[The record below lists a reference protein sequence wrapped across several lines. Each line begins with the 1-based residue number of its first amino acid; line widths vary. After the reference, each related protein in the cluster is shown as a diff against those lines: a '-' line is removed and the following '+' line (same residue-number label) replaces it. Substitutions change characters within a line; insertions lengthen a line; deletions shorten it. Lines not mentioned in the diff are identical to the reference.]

1 MLSVCIPIY
10 NFDVR
15 PLITSLGKEIVQLSD
30 YVELILID
38 DASSDYY
45 KRINEKDCQKHQY
58 IKLSKN
64 IGRSRIRNLF
74 LDYVSYENLLFLDCD
89 SLIIK
94 NSFIVNYIKRLQQ
107 YQDQV
112 ICGGRV
118 YSSHR
123 PEKNKWLRWK
133 YGVKRESQTA
143 EERKRE
149 PNRSF
154 MTNNF
159 VIKKS
164 LLQEIKF
171 DERLANYG
179 HEDTLF
185 GFELWKNKIQ
195 ISHIENPIEN
205 GDIEDNEV
213 FLHKT
218 EEGVRNLA
226 LIYKYMNDDPQLVD
240 MVQLL
245 RVYDKLH
252 HYHLTNIVRWFYLIF
267 IKPLKKSLI
276 NGPISIKA
284 FNFYK
289 LGLFIGCR
297 TRLLS
302 HKEEV

>member
-15 PLITSLGKEIVQLSD
+15 PLITSLDKEIAQLSD

-38 DASSDYY
+38 DASSHYF
-45 KRINEKDCQKHQY
+45 REINEKECQKHQY
-58 IKLSKN
+58 IKLAKN

-94 NSFIVNYIKRLQQ
+94 DNFIVNYIKRLQQ
-107 YQDQV
+107 SQDQV

-118 YSSHR
+118 YSLNK
-123 PEKNKWLRWK
+123 PEKKKWLRWK
-133 YGVKRESQTA
+133 YGVKRESQKA
-143 EERKRE
+143 EERRRE

-159 VIKKS
+159 VIKKG

-171 DERLANYG
+171 DERLEYYG

-185 GFELWKNKIQ
+185 GFDLWKNNIQ
-195 ISHIENPIEN
+195 ITHVENPIEN

-213 FLHKT
+213 FLYKT

-226 LIYKYMNDDPQLVD
+226 LIYKYMNDDPQLAN

-245 RVYDKLH
+245 KVYKKLH
-252 HYHLTNIVRWFYLIF
+252 QYYLIGVVRWFFLILR
-267 IKPLKKSLI
+267 KPLKKSLI

-289 LGLFIGCR
+289 LGLFIGFR
-297 TRLLS
+297 AELPI
-302 HKEEV
+302 EFD